1 MMTPLAWYE
10 AKIQSGKLVSDPF
23 QHKIVLQFDQL
34 YKALLAKQ
42 RLWPRIKNH
51 FYRLFKLE
59 QEPTKG
65 IYLWGSVGRG
75 KTFLMDAFF
84 HLLPFQQKER
94 YHFHRFMQHVHEM
107 LKKYQGKSEP
117 LYLVAKA
124 FKARTSIICFDEFY
138 VNDIVDAMILSEL
151 FRHLFALGI
160 TLVATSN
167 IKPDDLYPNGLQR
180 EKFLPA
186 ISLIKQ
192 HTQIISMDGSTDYRM
207 QYLSNAQLYQYPADA
222 LSEKK
227 LMMHFQQLASEKVV
241 QGQSLTILERKIPTQ
256 WLADNIVWFKF
267 SDLCI
272 GPRSAMDYI
281 QIASEFQTVIVSGV
295 MTLTEENEDIA
306 RRFIALVDE
315 FYDHKVTLILS
326 ATVPLSALYQGRR
339 YRTDFQR
346 TISRL
351 TEMQSLDYLRKEHI
365 P

>member
-1 MMTPLAWYE
+1 MKTWYE
-10 AKIQSGKLVSDPF
+10 EKIQSGKLVGDPF
-23 QHKIVLQFDQL
+23 QREIILQFEQL
-34 YKALLAKQ
+34 YQALLAEQ
-42 RLWPRIKNH
+42 RLWPRIKSH

-59 QEPTKG
+59 QEPIKG

-84 HLLPFQQKER
+84 HLLPLEQKER

-107 LKKYQGKSEP
+107 LKKFQGKSEP

-138 VNDIVDAMILSEL
+138 VNDIADAMILSEL
-151 FRHLFALGI
+151 FRHLFAFGI

-167 IKPDDLYPNGLQR
+167 IKPEDLYPNGLQR

-192 HTQIISMDGSTDYRM
+192 YTQVISMDGSTDYRM
-207 QYLSNAQLYQYPADA
+207 QYLSNAQLYQYPADE

-227 LMMHFQQLASEKVV
+227 LMAHFQQLASEKVV
-241 QGQSLTILERKIPTQ
+241 QNQSLTILERKIPTQ
-256 WLADNIVWFKF
+256 WLADNIVWFNF
-267 SDLCI
+267 SDLCM

-281 QIASEFQTVIVSGV
+281 QIASEFQTVIVSNV
-295 MTLTEENEDIA
+295 IMLTQENEDVA
-306 RRFIALVDE
+306 RRFMALVDE

-326 ATVPLSALYQGRR
+326 ATVPLADLYQGRQ

-346 TISRL
+346 IMSRL
-351 TEMQSLDYLRKEHI
+351 TEMQSIDYLRKEHI